1 MTVGCSS
8 SPYTPGEVRF
18 HLVDEPPV
26 QTPPAPVTVL
36 LRLATDESF
45 TSFHPEARLPLSLVL
60 SKPVYAE
67 LSLLDPS
74 KPGMLLLVHSC
85 LAYTLAPYLSWML
98 LYDGCPKQGI
108 SQLLPSPDSRHIKR
122 MKITV
127 FPSVATGSSS
137 HSAQRRL
144 ALLEDPEVYFL
155 CTTEV
160 CSAASGDCSVSC
172 KTGTIRE
179 FDFAESV

>member
-1 MTVGCSS
+1 MA
-8 SPYTPGEVRF
+8 
-18 HLVDEPPV
+18 EPSL

-36 LRLATDESF
+36 LKLATEESF
-45 TSFHPEARLPLSLVL
+45 TSFYPEARLPLSLVL

-74 KPGMLLLVHSC
+74 EPSMLLLVHSC

-98 LYDGCPKQGI
+98 LYDG
-108 SQLLPSPDSRHIKR
+108 
-122 MKITV
+122 
-127 FPSVATGSSS
+127 SS

-155 CTTEV
+155 CMTEV
-160 CSAASGDCSVSC
+160 CSTASGDCSLSC
-172 KTGTIRE
+172 KTGPNS
-179 FDFAESV
+179 DQ